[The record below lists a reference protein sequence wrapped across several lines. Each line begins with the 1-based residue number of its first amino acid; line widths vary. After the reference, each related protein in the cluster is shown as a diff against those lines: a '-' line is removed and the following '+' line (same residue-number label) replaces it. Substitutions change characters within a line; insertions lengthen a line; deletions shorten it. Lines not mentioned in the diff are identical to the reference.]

1 MKLYLKRHPFIPSR
15 GKKVQDAG
23 TLYWQTE
30 LEKGNCTTILANG
43 LTKLEGFMTPTEA
56 ELKEQHANS
65 KRKRQLKLNFSVKRS
80 KKKVFR
86 VSTLHP
92 TVPPPLPTPS
102 CGFAGAKKTIAE
114 FLTNRGGNGTIFC
127 KSPIICGD
135 LPFLTRLLD
144 AVISIIAND
153 QLVLDVNR
161 LTRRRSKPSS
171 KLAKGIEKHHQVS
184 DTVVEALLGLS
195 RVIATP
201 LGTVRRGFDDSLK
214 STRGAVWKAMNAY
227 VDFCKGEQLFH
238 QIVCLHVALSVSLR
252 FPKHL
257 VCIHLV
263 AKSLICTLYI
273 IINNNIRICI
283 IMHLVSKE

>member
-1 MKLYLKRHPFIPSR
+1 MPHEFQHRLTFVRSPFYNNTPLIGKGLIRSSTSDKIKTKKMATEAGTAEGTQKRKKQSVHKYNEFMKLYLKRHPFIPGR

-43 LTKLEGFMTPTEA
+43 LTKLTDFMTPTEA
-56 ELKEQHANS
+56 ELKEQQANS

-80 KKKVFR
+80 KKKVSR

-102 CGFAGAKKTIAE
+102 CEFAGAKKTIAA

-144 AVISIIAND
+144 AVISIITND
-153 QLVLDVNR
+153 QLVR
-161 LTRRRSKPSS
+161 LTT
-171 KLAKGIEKHHQVS
+171 KHSAEWHGM
-184 DTVVEALLGLS
+184 A
-195 RVIATP
+195 RNP
-201 LGTVRRGFDDSLK
+201 
-214 STRGAVWKAMNAY
+214 
-227 VDFCKGEQLFH
+227 
-238 QIVCLHVALSVSLR
+238 
-252 FPKHL
+252 
-257 VCIHLV
+257 
-263 AKSLICTLYI
+263 
-273 IINNNIRICI
+273 
-283 IMHLVSKE
+283 